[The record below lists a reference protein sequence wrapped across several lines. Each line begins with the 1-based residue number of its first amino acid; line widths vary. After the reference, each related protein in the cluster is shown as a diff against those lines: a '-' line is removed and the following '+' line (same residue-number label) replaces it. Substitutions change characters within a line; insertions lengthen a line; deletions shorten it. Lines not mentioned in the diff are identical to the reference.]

1 MASSGS
7 PDGASAEKLDALVRD
22 TGFFRSL
29 VEHSSDAIVTI
40 DETSTIL
47 YANASVE
54 RVLGY
59 DPDDLIGECLTVL
72 MPERFHDTHL
82 ESVDEYLDSGE
93 RQIDWNGVELP
104 AVHAEGHE
112 VPLSITF
119 EEHTYE
125 GTRMFSGIMRDVS
138 DRVEREQQLKQQNER
153 LEQFASIVSHDL
165 KEPLQT
171 ARATAAVAR
180 AGDEEAYDDLL
191 DVFGRMEELTDDVL
205 TLAKQGQT
213 VGEAEPVDVESVAT
227 DAWSTIGT
235 ETATLEIAS
244 ELPAMSADPERLRT
258 LFENLFRNA
267 VDHGGPDVSITL
279 GALEDGFYVVDDGP
293 GFGDMEPEDLF
304 EAGYTTSPE
313 GTGFGLRIVEEIA
326 TAHGWTVTA
335 MDPDGAG
342 ARFEVRTDE

>member
-59 DPDDLIGECLTVL
+59 DPDDLIGEKLTVM
-72 MPERFHDTHL
+72 MPERFHDVHMSAV
-82 ESVDEYLDSGE
+82 EAYLRTGE

-104 AVHAEGHE
+104 AVHSEGHE

-125 GTRMFSGIMRDVS
+125 GTHMFSGIMRDIS
-138 DRVEREQQLKQQNER
+138 DRVEREQQLRQQNER
-153 LEQFASIVSHDL
+153 LERFASIVSHDI

-171 ARATAAVAR
+171 ARATASVAR
-180 AGDEEAYDDLL
+180 AGEEEAFDELFEIFD
-191 DVFGRMEELTDDVL
+191 RMAELTDDVL
-205 TLAKQGQT
+205 TLARQGQT
-213 VGEAEPVDVESVAT
+213 VGETEPVNLATVAE
-227 DAWSTIGT
+227 DAWSTV
-235 ETATLEIAS
+235 ETTSATLVVDDD
-244 ELPAMSADPERLRT
+244 LPAMTADPERLRT

-267 VDHGGPDVSITL
+267 IEHVGTGVTVRVGGL
-279 GALEDGFYVVDDGP
+279 ADGFYVADDGP
-293 GFGDMEPEDLF
+293 GFGDTSPEQLF
-304 EAGYTTSPE
+304 EAGYTTSE
-313 GTGFGLRIVEEIA
+313 DGTGYGLRIVEEIA
-326 TAHGWTVTA
+326 SAHGWSLTA
-335 MDPDGAG
+335 TNPDGDG
-342 ARFEVRTDE
+342 ARFEIRDND

>member
-7 PDGASAEKLDALVRD
+7 PDGASAEKLDSLVRD

-59 DPDDLIGECLTVL
+59 KPEELIGQKLTVL
-72 MPERFHDTHL
+72 MPERFHETHM
-82 ESVDEYLDSGE
+82 ESVAQYLQTGE
-93 RQIDWNGVELP
+93 RQIDWNSVELP
-104 AVHAEGHE
+104 ATHAEGHE

-125 GTRMFSGIMRDVS
+125 GTRMFSGIMRDIS
-138 DRVEREQQLKQQNER
+138 DRVEREQQLEAQNER

-165 KEPLQT
+165 REPLQT
-171 ARATAAVAR
+171 ARATATVAQ
-180 AGDEEAYDDLL
+180 AGDDEAFEELFDIFD
-191 DVFGRMEELTDDVL
+191 RMEALTEDVL
-205 TLAKQGQT
+205 TLAKEGQT
-213 VGEAEPVDVESVAT
+213 VGNTEPVDVRAVAD
-227 DAWSTIGT
+227 DAWSTVDQ
-235 ETATLEIAS
+235 ETATLSVDDDLPEID
-244 ELPAMSADPERLRT
+244 ADRERLRT

-267 VDHGGPDVSITL
+267 IDHVGPGVSVRV
-279 GALEDGFYVVDDGP
+279 GPLETGFYVADDGP
-293 GFGDMEPEDLF
+293 GFEEDPAQLF
-304 EAGYTTSPE
+304 EAGYTTSTD

-326 TAHGWTVTA
+326 TAHGWTATA
-335 MDPDGAG
+335 ESPPDGG
-342 ARFEVRTDE
+342 ARFEFETHE